1 MAQQTQEQDINHL
14 LKVRR
19 EKLAELQQNGR
30 DPFQITKFD
39 QTHHSLEVKGLYEAH
54 ESELLK
60 DRQEP
65 NVEGMD
71 EEQAKEALKKD
82 YEERRNIM
90 DASPIHVAIAGRM
103 MFKRVMGKASF
114 CNIQDLQGSI
124 QVYVARDAI
133 GTESYADFKK
143 SDIGDIFGV
152 EGFAFRTRTGE
163 ISIHAEKV
171 TLLSKSL
178 QILPEKF
185 HGLTDVDTRYRQRY
199 VDLIMNTESK
209 DTFIKRSKILS
220 AIRKYLSGEGFMEVE
235 TPMLVQNAGGA
246 AARPF
251 ETHFNALNED
261 LKLRISLELY
271 LKRLIVGGL
280 EKVYE
285 IGRVFRN
292 EGLDTRHNPEFTLM
306 ELYQAFTDY
315 HGMMDLTENLYR
327 FVAQEVLGT
336 TQIVYK
342 GIPMDLGKPFER
354 ITMVDAV
361 KKYAGVDWNEVETL
375 EQARELAKEHHIE
388 FEERHK
394 KGDILNLFFEEFVE
408 EHLLQPTF
416 VMDHPVEISP
426 LTKKKP
432 ENPEYVERFEFFMNG
447 WEMANAYSELN
458 DPIDQRE
465 RFKAQEELLAQ
476 GDDEAN
482 TTDEDFMNALEI
494 GMPPTGGIGFGIDR
508 MCMLLTGAEAIRDVL
523 LFPTMKSMGAAKN
536 EANNAAQSAPAEKTV
551 EKAIA
556 EVKETYDFSNV
567 EVEPLFKDMVDFETF
582 SKSDFRAVKVKEC
595 EAVPKSKKLLKF
607 VLDDGSGVDR
617 VILSGIHDYYEP
629 EFLVGKTLLAITNLP
644 PRKMMGIDSCGM
656 IISATHLVEGREGLN
671 VLILDDKIPAGA
683 KLY

>member
-1 MAQQTQEQDINHL
+1 MATQQNNGQEQDLNHL
-14 LKVRR
+14 RKVRR
-19 EKLAELQQNGR
+19 EKLAELQANGQN
-30 DPFQITKFD
+30 PFEITKYD
-39 QTHHSLEVKGLYEAH
+39 VTHHSQEVKDNFD
-54 ESELLK
+54 EL
-60 DRQEP
+60 
-65 NVEGMD
+65 EG
-71 EEQAKEALKKD
+71 K
-82 YEERRNIM
+82 
-90 DASPIHVAIAGRM
+90 HVVLAGRM
-103 MFKRVMGKASF
+103 MSKRVMGKASF
-114 CNIQDLQGSI
+114 CNVQDLQGNI
-124 QVYVARDAI
+124 QSYVARDSI
-133 GTESYADFKK
+133 GEEEYKAFKK
-143 SDIGDIFGV
+143 MDIGDIVGL
-152 EGFAFRTRTGE
+152 EGEVFKTKTGE
-163 ISIHAEKV
+163 ISIHASAVK
-171 TLLSKSL
+171 LLSKSL

-185 HGLTDVDTRYRQRY
+185 HGLTNTDTRYRQRY
-199 VDLIMNTESK
+199 VDLIMNPEVK
-209 DTFIKRSKILS
+209 DTFIKRSKILT
-220 AIRKYLSGEGFMEVE
+220 AIRKYLGNEGFMEVE

-280 EKVYE
+280 ERVYE

-306 ELYQAFTDY
+306 ELYQAYTDY

-342 GIPMDLGKPFER
+342 GIEMDLGKPFER

-375 EQARELAKEHHIE
+375 EQARELAKAHNLE

-394 KGDILNLFFEEFVE
+394 KGDILNLFFEEYVE

-432 ENPEYVERFEFFMNG
+432 ENPDYVERFEFFMNG

-595 EAVPKSKKLLKF
+595 AAVPKSKKLLKF
-607 VLDDGSGVDR
+607 VLNDGSGVDR

-629 EFLVGKTLLAITNLP
+629 EELVGKTLLAITNLP

>member
-1 MAQQTQEQDINHL
+1 VATQQNNGQEQDLNHL
-14 LKVRR
+14 RKVRR
-19 EKLAELQQNGR
+19 EKLAELQANGQN
-30 DPFQITKFD
+30 PFEITKYD
-39 QTHHSLEVKGLYEAH
+39 VTHHSQEVKDNFD
-54 ESELLK
+54 EL
-60 DRQEP
+60 
-65 NVEGMD
+65 EG
-71 EEQAKEALKKD
+71 K
-82 YEERRNIM
+82 
-90 DASPIHVAIAGRM
+90 HVVLAGRM
-103 MFKRVMGKASF
+103 MSKRVMGKASF
-114 CNIQDLQGSI
+114 CNVQDLQGNI
-124 QVYVARDAI
+124 QSYVARDSI
-133 GTESYADFKK
+133 GEEEYKAFKK
-143 SDIGDIFGV
+143 MDIGDIVGL
-152 EGFAFRTRTGE
+152 EGEVFKTKTGE
-163 ISIHAEKV
+163 ISIHASAVK
-171 TLLSKSL
+171 LLSKSL

-185 HGLTDVDTRYRQRY
+185 HGLTNTDTRYRQRY
-199 VDLIMNTESK
+199 VDLIMNPEVK
-209 DTFIKRSKILS
+209 DTFIKRSKILT
-220 AIRKYLSGEGFMEVE
+220 AIRKYLGNEGFMEVE

-251 ETHFNALNED
+251 ETHFNALNEN

-280 EKVYE
+280 ERVYE

-306 ELYQAFTDY
+306 ELYQAYTDY

-342 GIPMDLGKPFER
+342 GIEMDLGKPFER

-375 EQARELAKEHHIE
+375 EQARELAKAHNLE

-394 KGDILNLFFEEFVE
+394 KGDILNLFFEEYVE

-432 ENPEYVERFEFFMNG
+432 ENPDYVERFEFFMNG

-523 LFPTMKSMGAAKN
+523 LFPTMKPLDGVKKEIGVNSEAAK
-536 EANNAAQSAPAEKTV
+536 APDTPKAEP
-551 EKAIA
+551 EKI
-556 EVKETYDFSNV
+556 DFSNV
-567 EVEPLFKDMVDFETF
+567 KIEPLFEEFVDFETF

-607 VLDDGSGVDR
+607 VLDDGTGTDR
-617 VILSGIHDYYEP
+617 VILSGIHEYYEP
-629 EFLVGKTLLAITNLP
+629 EELVGKTCIAITNLP
-644 PRKMMGIDSCGM
+644 PRPMMGIDSCGM
-656 IISATHLVEGREGLN
+656 LISAVHEENGREGLN
-671 VLILDDKIPAGA
+671 LLMVDDRIPAGA

>member
-54 ESELLK
+54 ETELLK

-199 VDLIMNTESK
+199 VDLIMNAESK

-523 LFPTMKSMGAAKN
+523 LFPTMKSQGAAKN
-536 EANNAAQSAPAEKTV
+536 EANNAAQSGAAAPAETKV
-551 EKAIA
+551 AEK
-556 EVKETYDFSNV
+556 VDFSNV
-567 EVEPLFKDMVDFETF
+567 KIEPIFEEMVDFDTF
-582 SKSDFRAVKVKEC
+582 AKSDFRAVKILEC

-607 VLDDGSGVDR
+607 TLDDGERKDR
-617 VILSGIHDYYEP
+617 VILSGIHEYYEP
-629 EFLVGKTLLAITNLP
+629 EELVGKTAIAIVNLP
-644 PRKMMGIDSCGM
+644 PRKMMGIDSEGM
-656 IISATHLVEGREGLN
+656 LISAVHEEDGHEGLN
-671 VLILDDKIPAGA
+671 LLMVNDRIPAGA